1 MFKRIFWMSTGVAV
15 GAGSAFWAK
24 RKVEATVERY
34 LPEQVADRAAASAK
48 DLGRTVRAAAAE
60 GREAMR
66 ATEAELRAR
75 VEARTFV
82 GSAPAAP
89 APAPPAASGARRT
102 PRQPAPRPDA
112 VTPRRRA
119 GADPPASRRRGPNPC
134 RSRGGAPVVWSD
146 PTPDGPAEVDAREEG
161 HRCEPR
167 SCERPG
173 PGSGWIA
180 STPTSPPPASSRC
193 TRRRPCS
200 PTRG

>member
-66 ATEAELRAR
+66 ATEAELRSR

-82 GSAPAAP
+82 GPATAPAAP
-89 APAPPAASGARRT
+89 ASPPAGGARRT

-112 VTPRRRA
+112 VAPRRRA
-119 GADPPASRRRGPNPC
+119 RR
-134 RSRGGAPVVWSD
+134 
-146 PTPDGPAEVDAREEG
+146 
-161 HRCEPR
+161 
-167 SCERPG
+167 
-173 PGSGWIA
+173 
-180 STPTSPPPASSRC
+180 
-193 TRRRPCS
+193 
-200 PTRG
+200 